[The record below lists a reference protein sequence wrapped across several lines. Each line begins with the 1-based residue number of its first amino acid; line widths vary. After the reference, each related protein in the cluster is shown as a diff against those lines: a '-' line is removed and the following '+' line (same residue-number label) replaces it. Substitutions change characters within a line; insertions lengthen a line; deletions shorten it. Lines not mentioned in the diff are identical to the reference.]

1 MLSRQRT
8 PTTHYR
14 NGDVVHLESTLQQ
27 FLRLSKQ
34 TLVGIGANA
43 FYYQQVTGDSGSGAV
58 LGGFKGTDV
67 GVGPVVTLIHTS
79 SKYNFSVQAKWLVTA
94 R

>member
-1 MLSRQRT
+1 MFDWLLGLSYLSHKTGTDSPCLPVMLSRQRT

-58 LGGFKGTDV
+58 LGGF
-67 GVGPVVTLIHTS
+67 
-79 SKYNFSVQAKWLVTA
+79 
-94 R
+94 